1 MPKAP
6 ALVFRSVRASC
17 TRTLGL
23 FVICMAI
30 PSSLCFGQSSMISLG
45 NDSHHTMQ
53 LQFGGASYIESF
65 ENHQWLARSWG
76 FDQQRSA
83 GSGNLPAFQIR
94 IKTEPSPGS
103 VPGVELSTWNFVSA
117 QELPIVQ
124 PDARHA
130 VVELSSTQM
139 PITVKV
145 HTLLDGTAVLTRWLE
160 ITNRSTK
167 PIALIGVSPLA
178 GQLWEGSAIA
188 DVGYATRAECCWEG
202 WFGWQR
208 LMPGTNRIQQEH
220 GLSFDHPYFLLHNE
234 TGGDYFF
241 AELEW
246 PLNRVIE
253 FYNHDGL
260 SFKMGPTAANA
271 LRVLAPGE
279 TVTSPRLHFGH
290 TKGTFDAAV
299 QAMHDHIRRSVLNPR
314 KPDLAYRIEVV
325 MSEDQP
331 VTVYRGEQYNQAN
344 LEKFIDAASQL
355 GMELFILDGPTWCE
369 TYGEWLKP
377 QSKEFPN
384 GLGPL
389 VDFAHKHH
397 VLFGLYAE
405 PEGGRDGYTSVNN
418 GLTIG
423 PWKNSAVY
431 QQHPAWFPKAQKTWG
446 PRALGP
452 TDGSGPPVLD
462 LADPA
467 AASYMQS
474 TIEAMVKQYG
484 LDLYRHDFNSPWQDE
499 GLTTESDGFVE
510 AQYWRHYQ
518 AFDDVFSRIHRDFPD
533 LILQQASA
541 GGTRMDLGTVARFSE
556 NYTSDRVS
564 MPYVYRMLAGYSV
577 YLPPESLIAPVGMA
591 LPEERPDLDTMLRS
605 LFALGNT
612 PMVFN
617 SLIPKTAAEITTDI
631 REKFLHYT
639 TLYKRFIRPM
649 LPSVRVYHHAPVT
662 ADGGVD
668 SGNWFAMEFGS
679 PDHRQGWALVI
690 RLSPKASPGYL
701 LEPRGL
707 DPSKEYEVTFDS
719 TGAREVEN
727 GSQIRQHGLR
737 ISLSNDTISELVLFE
752 AKDSQ

>member
-1 MPKAP
+1 MRKAR
-6 ALVFRSVRASC
+6 ALTIRGVCTSC
-17 TRTLGL
+17 TRKAVLLAGCL
-23 FVICMAI
+23 AM
-30 PSSLCFGQSSMISLG
+30 PSSLCFGQSSTISIG
-45 NDSHHTMQ
+45 NDSHHTVQ
-53 LQFGGASYIESF
+53 FQFGGASYSESF

-76 FDQQRSA
+76 FGQERSA
-83 GSGNLPAFQIR
+83 GSGNRPASQIR

-117 QELPIVQ
+117 QELPMVQ
-124 PDARHA
+124 PDPRHA
-130 VVELSSTQM
+130 VVELSSMQL
-139 PITVKV
+139 PITIKV

-160 ITNRSTK
+160 ITNHSAK
-167 PIALIGVSPLA
+167 SMALSGLFPLT
-178 GQLWEGSAIA
+178 GQLW
-188 DVGYATRAECCWEG
+188 
-202 WFGWQR
+202 
-208 LMPGTNRIQQEH
+208 
-220 GLSFDHPYFLLHNE
+220 SFDHPYFLLHNE
-234 TGGDYFF
+234 TRGDYFF

-260 SFKMGPTAANA
+260 SFKIGPTAANA

-290 TKGTFDAAV
+290 TRGTFDAAV
-299 QAMHDHIRRSVLNPR
+299 QAMHDHVRRSVLTPR

-369 TYGEWLKP
+369 NYGEWLKP
-377 QSKEFPN
+377 QRKEFPH
-384 GLGPL
+384 GLMPL
-389 VDFAHKHH
+389 VDYAHKHH
-397 VLFGLYAE
+397 VLFGIYAE
-405 PEGGRDGYTSVNN
+405 PEGGRDGYTSVNS

-423 PWKNSAVY
+423 PWKDSAVY
-431 QQHPAWFPKAQKTWG
+431 QEHPAWFPKAQRTWW

-452 TDGSGPPVLD
+452 NDRSAPPILD
-462 LADPA
+462 PADPA

-474 TIEAMVKQYG
+474 TIEAMVTQYG

-499 GLTTESDGFVE
+499 GLTSQRDGFIE

-518 AFDDVFSRIHRDFPD
+518 AFDDVFSRIHHDFPD

-541 GGTRMDLGTVARFSE
+541 GGTRMDLGTAARFSE

-564 MPYVYRMLAGYSV
+564 MPYAYRMLAGYSV

-617 SLIPKTAAEITTDI
+617 SLIPKTAAEITPEI

-639 TLYKRFIRPM
+639 ALYKEFIRPM
-649 LPSVRVYHHAPVT
+649 LPNVRVYHHAPVN

-668 SGNWFAMEFGS
+668 SGDWFAMEFGS

-690 RLSPKASPGYL
+690 RLSQKASPGYL

-719 TGAREVEN
+719 TGARKIEN
-727 GSQIRQHGLR
+727 GSQIIQHGLR
-737 ISLSNDTISELVLFE
+737 ISLSNGTISELVLFK
-752 AKDSQ
+752 AKDT